1 MLKKTCEKTIYSLI
15 LKEYYIDKIKF
26 NFDKNFIDKLT
37 KITNFTPYFIIE
49 NLEYIPQSMEIIDKI
64 LIENYSIIFND
75 FKSNS
80 HNLSNKILKSYSSF
94 LTKGEYDAV
103 SKEIFK
109 GQKLNT
115 SEKEDDVTIKWTIK
129 ECIDT
134 NEDYLLKLA
143 HAYYKYLTN
152 YNYITKSLD
161 DDKNFLE
168 LSHEKYIDLISKK
181 KRPRQHPLMIPSKGN
196 SLEIFKVALNPKI
209 LEINNLL

>member
-49 NLEYIPQSMEIIDKI
+49 NLEYIPQIMEIIDKI
-64 LIENYSIIFND
+64 LIENYLIIFND

-80 HNLSNKILKSYSSF
+80 HNLSNKILNSYSSF
-94 LTKGEYDAV
+94 LIEGKYDAV
-103 SKEIFK
+103 SKVIFK

-115 SEKEDDVTIKWTIK
+115 SEKEDNVTIKWTIN

-168 LSHEKYIDLISKK
+168 LSHEKYIDLISNK
-181 KRPRQHPLMIPSKGN
+181 KRPRQHPLMISSKGN
-196 SLEIFKVALNPKI
+196 CLEIFKVALNPKI

>member
-15 LKEYYIDKIKF
+15 LKEYYINKIKF

-64 LIENYSIIFND
+64 LIENYLIIFND

-94 LTKGEYDAV
+94 LIEGKYDVV
-103 SKEIFK
+103 SKVIFK

-115 SEKEDDVTIKWTIK
+115 SEKEDDVTIKWTIN

-143 HAYYKYLTN
+143 HAYYKYL
-152 YNYITKSLD
+152 
-161 DDKNFLE
+161 
-168 LSHEKYIDLISKK
+168 
-181 KRPRQHPLMIPSKGN
+181 
-196 SLEIFKVALNPKI
+196 
-209 LEINNLL
+209 